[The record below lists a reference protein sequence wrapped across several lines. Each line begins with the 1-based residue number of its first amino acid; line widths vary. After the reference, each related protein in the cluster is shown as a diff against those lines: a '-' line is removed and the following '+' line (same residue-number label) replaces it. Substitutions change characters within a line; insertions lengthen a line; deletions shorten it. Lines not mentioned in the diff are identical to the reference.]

1 MRKFAYM
8 FVVFGLAVGLG
19 VWLNQSPKRLL
30 WIKSLPYPS
39 PQTRKAAMPMQLRLS
54 IWYKAPKMPRSL

>member
-19 VWLNQSPKRLL
+19 VWLNQSPQTAALDQEFA
-30 WIKSLPYPS
+30 LPF
-39 PQTRKAAMPMQLRLS
+39 AANAQSSDADARFGARWRQWSTVGL
-54 IWYKAPKMPRSL
+54 